1 MKKCIPKNIADDL
14 RAKLESGEMTPA
26 KILELLPEEKAVL
39 KTLLEGVVT
48 KELGVSVSS
57 EEITKISKISKKI
70 DKAEKSLGNDLGS
83 PTKIKE
89 HIDFF
94 KAKAEMDK
102 YIQSRIPS
110 NKLKVLTGTIG
121 RGMML
126 ASIKS
131 PILNIGSNIEV
142 GFSEALSRRIANG
155 VLKGTNKKLA
165 TDFVKMANKIYQ
177 ETGYDISRM
186 STIYDSGYGGT
197 RVLGNVV
204 HSQGKG
210 KIRKVGRLIEDV
222 VFKQL
227 MGAPDV
233 VFASAHFADSV
244 NLNARKMAKG
254 NMKKA
259 EKLMNDSMRLN
270 PLTSEG
276 KALREQGILDAEVA
290 TWTDST
296 WASKTSLGIRKI
308 LNEVSG
314 DLRAGDYL
322 LPFIKTTANVISTG
336 MDYAGVGIPK
346 AMFKVVN
353 MMKTGDIKNQQA
365 WSGAIRDVTRSGLG
379 LTLGLIIA
387 SSLDDDDFIG
397 AYDPSRAQIEQLK
410 NSNYNAFRVGDK
422 WISTDWLGPLSVTVS
437 AMMYARKYGKT
448 GAEKT
453 FQYGKGVLSSAQS
466 IPGISDIYDYV
477 RTSSYSKNKTLEE
490 ATGETGT
497 YLIDQVS
504 SRLIPSILNDFA
516 RGTDKFERETSKG
529 VEALK
534 AKIPGLRQTLPVK
547 RDIFGNEILSEP
559 MLSRILF
566 GSRVKTAREDKLVS
580 EVDEVSIFTGKAINF
595 TNWDKTSGK
604 KIGQFKDVVG
614 VKEFNKAKVQY
625 GKELY
630 KLLDDTINSGEY
642 EDASYE
648 EKLKLI
654 NKLDTEAT
662 ETIFYDF
669 NFEYDKDR
677 EVK

>member
-57 EEITKISKISKKI
+57 EEITKISKIYKKI

-131 PILNIGSNIEV
+131 PVLNIGSNIEV

-516 RGTDKFERETSKG
+516 RGTDKFERKTSKG

>member
-14 RAKLESGEMTPA
+14 RAKLENGEITPA

>member
-131 PILNIGSNIEV
+131 PVLNIGSNIEV

-516 RGTDKFERETSKG
+516 RGTDKFERKTSKG

>member
-14 RAKLESGEMTPA
+14 RAKLENGEITPA

-131 PILNIGSNIEV
+131 PVLNIGSNIEV

>member
-14 RAKLESGEMTPA
+14 RAKLENGEITPA

-131 PILNIGSNIEV
+131 PVLNIGSNIEV

-516 RGTDKFERETSKG
+516 RGTDKFERKTSKG